1 MFSLLPEQLS
11 LGVLE
16 IVDSNSFIIA
26 ISLNSL
32 RMLIEAKRV
41 FNVIDLKPLEVPSLG
56 GLNCRCNS
64 GQ

>member
-1 MFSLLPEQLS
+1 MFGLLPEQLS

-16 IVDSNSFIIA
+16 IVDSNSLIIT

-41 FNVIDLKPLEVPSLG
+41 FNVIDLKPLEVPFFWVIELSM
-56 GLNCRCNS
+56 
-64 GQ
+64 